1 MEDLVINSKVNELV
15 QKITPFV
22 DYNNFSK
29 IINKLTD
36 YAEIL
41 TEGKLSGIINHNFGM
56 NSTQTNLVIE
66 LLCTMQAISRI
77 YDIAQK
83 GKRDLEEEYI
93 SNIYPEN
100 SNPSDSSSYIS
111 IRNTLE
117 NRLNNQVQ
125 LYNMNMNKSNTTLAI
140 PINELHGHVKTY
152 RDLSINNV
160 TISHKVQHGYIAAS
174 LHDAYL
180 TIQNRS
186 DWRDDRTYMKYFF
199 NEDDISKQD
208 LNLLTREPRL
218 SLFQISTDIQKVLN
232 YFNEINIS
240 RFKPA
245 SDSRED
251 DIDDFPDLSQDNQN
265 SHTSKFSD
273 KLLMSPFGRQYGSKI
288 DSIINGIFNHER
300 LKDWENKSDEEIEAM
315 VKSLFQVYLSFPK
328 SLAVDINKRKVLDVV
343 NFLLSRDYGLKK
355 FTEKYLYHDRKILF
369 NRFYTENMES
379 IENFITALFNVF
391 FEETFSSIFRIIR
404 SLDMKQY
411 ACAFIIKRTYIIMGE
426 DLPIFGFFLIKAI
439 ARNGKIKVV

>member
-1 MEDLVINSKVNELV
+1 MEEIINSRVTDLV

-22 DYNNFSK
+22 DYNSFSK

-56 NSTQTNLVIE
+56 NSIQTNLVIE
-66 LLCTMQAISRI
+66 LLCTMQALSRI

-100 SNPSDSSSYIS
+100 SNPSGSSSYIS
-111 IRNTLE
+111 IRNSLE

-140 PINELHGHVKTY
+140 PVNELHGHVKTY

-160 TISHKVQHGYIAAS
+160 TISHKAQHGYIAAS

-180 TIQNRS
+180 TIQNRP

-199 NEDDISKQD
+199 NEDDPSKQD
-208 LNLLTREPRL
+208 LNLLTKEPRL
-218 SLFQISTDIQKVLN
+218 SLFEIGTNIQKVLN
-232 YFNEINIS
+232 YFNEISIS
-240 RFKPA
+240 RFKSGSGMEDDVDDSPDQNQDKR
-245 SDSRED
+245 DSRT
-251 DIDDFPDLSQDNQN
+251 L
-265 SHTSKFSD
+265 KFSD
-273 KLLMSPFGRQYGSKI
+273 RLLMSPFGRQYGTKI
-288 DSIINGIFNHER
+288 DSIINEIFSNER
-300 LKDWENKSDEEIEAM
+300 LKDWENKSDEEIKSM
-315 VKSLFQVYLSFPK
+315 VKSLFQVYLAFPG
-328 SLAVDINKRKVLDVV
+328 SLGVDANQKKTLDIV

-355 FTEKYLYHDRKILF
+355 FTEKYLYHDRKIPF
-369 NRFYTENMES
+369 NRFYTENMETA
-379 IENFITALFNVF
+379 ENFITALFNVF